1 MKKLVL
7 SGSVKMASEIEEW
20 RGYWQSQSAIQ
31 ILDYPLAIS
40 SEGFLQEYSQ
50 VFQKYFSHLDETD
63 MLFVVN
69 GEKNGVKGYIG
80 AGMFSEIAYVVSRI
94 ARGEKQEVI
103 LANSPAS
110 QLFCSDEIDLWI
122 RLGWVRIFVA
132 K

>member
-1 MKKLVL
+1 
-7 SGSVKMASEIEEW
+7 MASEIEEW